1 MHAFDVLGD
10 PVRRR
15 ILELL
20 ADGEHTSGDIAAVVQ
35 AEFGIT
41 QPAVSQHL
49 GVLRESGFATVRAEG
64 TRRHYALSST
74 PLQEVDMWLEPFRRF
89 WGQHLDALA
98 TELARGKRKN
108 RREDEKTSVEG
119 MNHDKETPK

>member
-1 MHAFDVLGD
+1 
-10 PVRRR
+10 
-15 ILELL
+15 
-20 ADGEHTSGDIAAVVQ
+20 
-35 AEFGIT
+35 
-41 QPAVSQHL
+41 
-49 GVLRESGFATVRAEG
+49 
-64 TRRHYALSST
+64 
-74 PLQEVDMWLEPFRRF
+74 MWLEPFRRF